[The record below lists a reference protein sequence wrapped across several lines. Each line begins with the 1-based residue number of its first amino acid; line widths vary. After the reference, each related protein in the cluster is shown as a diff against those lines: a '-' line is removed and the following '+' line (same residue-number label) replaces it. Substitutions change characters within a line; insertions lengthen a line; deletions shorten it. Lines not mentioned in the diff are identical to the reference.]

1 MDLNVKV
8 DLEVPPDAIISLP
21 MNFSQIG
28 GSLLA
33 SGQGDLKIDIN
44 NKGTFNMYGTVN
56 IDNGT
61 FGMSIIN
68 LIDKTFVL
76 EKGGT
81 IQFNGNPTN
90 AYLDVAAVYKTNASL
105 APILGAAKY
114 SKQVDVNSVILLTG
128 NMMNPV
134 PKFDIRLP
142 NTDQQTI
149 DELFM
154 HIDRNDEK
162 QMIEQTFSLLISRQF
177 YASAGVVEN
186 NSSGTNL
193 SSSAFELAFGQM
205 AGIITNMITFVD
217 VGVNYTPGTEIVSD
231 QFDINFSKSIGR
243 WEIEANSVIGGK
255 TREQAEAASTF
266 IGDIKAEYKYTDAFR
281 LKVFNKSNAN
291 DTTKYNISPYTQGLG
306 ITYKKE
312 YDSFAD
318 IFKSKK
324 QRSKVLK

>member
-8 DLEVPPDAIISLP
+8 DLEVTPDAIISLP

-90 AYLDVAAVYKTNASL
+90 AYLDVAAVYKTKASL

-128 NMMNPV
+128 NMMNPI

-162 QMIEQTFSLLISRQF
+162 QMIEQTVSLLISRQI
-177 YASAGVVEN
+177 YASAGVVEK
-186 NSSGTNL
+186 NSSGNNL

-205 AGIITNMITFVD
+205 AGIITNMLTFVA
-217 VGVNYTPGTEIVSD
+217 VGVTS
-231 QFDINFSKSIGR
+231 
-243 WEIEANSVIGGK
+243 
-255 TREQAEAASTF
+255 
-266 IGDIKAEYKYTDAFR
+266 
-281 LKVFNKSNAN
+281 
-291 DTTKYNISPYTQGLG
+291 
-306 ITYKKE
+306 
-312 YDSFAD
+312 
-318 IFKSKK
+318 
-324 QRSKVLK
+324 